1 MSLFRKK
8 ALDALNS
15 PEQLDQP
22 MQLLRPG
29 YWALLLSLLGFSLSI
44 VLWAIFGRLPVR
56 INGQGV
62 LIRAESLQRIQ
73 NEMPGRVEELMVK
86 VGDCVTKGAPLA
98 RLDSVQQELDR
109 QKSINQLQLLL
120 NQDRNEDDLARN
132 RERELQQQIAR
143 VQGLAR
149 SGAIS
154 VDDLAQRQQQL
165 TSTKLEL
172 EARDNQRQQQ
182 IQEQRNLIRNL
193 NESMRRTA
201 IVVAPRSG
209 CVIDRHVKLGE
220 VLQAGSTL
228 FELDSDQ
235 NDNGLQSLAFFA
247 PGDGKRLRPG
257 QRVQITP
264 ASTKAQR
271 HGGIEGTILQVQ
283 LLPVNEEAVISRLGN
298 PSWMKAL
305 GGKSEGPLIQVL
317 TSLRHN
323 RSTYS
328 GYDWGGGSGPN
339 LKLSPGTPTSVR
351 VLVEERR
358 PISYVIPILRDLSGI
373 Y

>member
-1 MSLFRKK
+1 MSFFRKQ
-8 ALDALNS
+8 ALDALKS

-44 VLWAIFGRLPVR
+44 VLWAIFGKLPVR
-56 INGQGV
+56 ISGQGV
-62 LIRAESLQRIQ
+62 LIRAESLQQIQ
-73 NEMPGRVEELMVK
+73 SELPGRVEELKVN
-86 VGDCVTKGAPLA
+86 VGDCIAKGAPLA

-109 QKSINQLQLLL
+109 QRAINQLQLLI
-120 NQDRNEDDLARN
+120 NQDRREDALAHH
-132 RERELQQQIAR
+132 REDELQQQISR

-154 VDDLAQRQQQL
+154 VDDLAQREQEL
-165 TSTKLEL
+165 SGTRIDLET
-172 EARDNQRQQQ
+172 RDNQRQQQ
-182 IQEQRNLIRNL
+182 IQDQRNLIHNL
-193 NESMRRTA
+193 EESMQRTA
-201 IVVAPRSG
+201 IVIAPRAG
-209 CVIDRHVKLGE
+209 CVVDRHVKLGE
-220 VLQAGSTL
+220 VVQAGSTL
-228 FELDSDQ
+228 FELESSQANDS
-235 NDNGLQSLAFFA
+235 LQSLAFFA
-247 PGDGKRLRPG
+247 PGDGKRLMPG

-271 HGGIEGTILQVQ
+271 HGGIEGRILQVQ
-283 LLPVNEEAVISRLGN
+283 QLPVNEEAVINRLGN

-305 GGKSEGPLIQVL
+305 SGKSDGPLIQAL
-317 TSLRHN
+317 TSLRRN
-323 RSTYS
+323 PATYS
-328 GYDWGGGSGPN
+328 GYDWGSGSGPN
-339 LKLSPGTPTSVR
+339 LKLSAGTPTSVR